1 MADPT
6 AAPLLHSQQT
16 SYKSISPHGDGEI
29 AGDIQPSR
37 HVEDDVLPETSTI
50 GRNLSWQSAY
60 VIVISRVVGSGIF
73 ATPGTIVQSVGS
85 PGLALSLWLL
95 GAFIAACGLGVSLEF
110 GCMLPR
116 SGADKV
122 YLEFAYQRP
131 RLLAST
137 LFAMYAV
144 LLGFT
149 ASNCVVF
156 SQYVLFALGVDKPS
170 DELRKSLAVGLLTFV
185 CVTHSIFPKAGIR
198 IQNILGWVKIGIIV
212 FMILSG
218 FYVVII
224 RPDTSAAPTGQLA
237 WGHLW
242 DDSSWSWGI
251 IATSLFKVFY
261 SFAGLDNAANVMN
274 EVKHPVRTLRSVALT
289 ALVTSCGLYMLINVA
304 YLLVVPIGEI
314 KESGELIAALFFERL
329 FGESFGRIVLPTAVA
344 LSAIGNVMVVA
355 FAMARTKQEI
365 ARQGFIPYSSILS
378 SSRPFNSP
386 MGGFVIH
393 YVPSFLVLTLPS
405 SDTIY
410 SFILNID
417 GYAGQLIGL
426 AVAIGLVKL
435 RLQRPDL
442 KRPFKAW
449 MLAVVLKIAMSCAL
463 IMAPFF
469 PPQGDGFYAMIMIN
483 EDEKYFCLSGD
494 IPVGG
499 PSTWHV
505 VNWDQRR
512 VVSVTMD
519 GEQDDDALAIEHYSR
534 HSEELSPEVY
544 RIYVSETGEII
555 TKYIDAKY
563 DMNYC
568 IHYPSLEDAVVPEE
582 IQTVRRDELEEIER
596 LGPDADLVA
605 YPPRGGNFAKKV
617 VFKYY
622 FLWQYAKRS
631 WKEMN
636 LWMRLPP
643 HPNVVPFD
651 RVVIDELESRVV
663 GFTSVYVPGRN
674 LEENRSRVF
683 KLKWLKQL
691 TKVVDD
697 LNLGYGISHQD
708 IAPRNLLIDETTDSI
723 MLFDF
728 NYATRISHIPDEGEA
743 YVEDR
748 NDVKGIIFTIYEIIT
763 QNDNVR
769 SIPHEDQSLSDLE
782 SKWAKHPDVKLDQP
796 VESYQLLLQEWQK
809 RREDP
814 MEAKDTPSIRNWPSM
829 PKPPQKNI
837 RLRKVGGEETQ
848 LTLDNFYERRQD
860 VCKRGEN
867 VLN

>member
-1 MADPT
+1 MADPS
-6 AAPLLHSQQT
+6 AALLLHQQT
-16 SYKSISPHGDGEI
+16 SYKSISPHQDGEI
-29 AGDIQPSR
+29 AGAIELSR

-85 PGLALSLWLL
+85 PGLALLLWLL
-95 GAFIAACGLGVSLEF
+95 GAFIAACGLAVSLEF

-156 SQYVLFALGVDKPS
+156 SQYALFALGVDKPS

-185 CVTHSIFPKAGIR
+185 CVTHSIFPKSGIK

-237 WGHLW
+237 WEHLW
-242 DDSSWSWGI
+242 DDSSWSWSV

-289 ALVTSCGLYMLINVA
+289 ALTTSCGLYMLINVA

-355 FAMARTKQEI
+355 FAMVRISATRCVNINRDYQARIKQEI

-393 YVPSFLVLTLPS
+393 YIPSFLVLTLPS

-435 RLQRPDL
+435 RIQRPDL

-449 MLAVVLKIAMSCAL
+449 MLAVGLRIAMSCAL
-463 IMAPFF
+463 IVAPFF
-469 PPQGDGFYAMIMIN
+469 PPQGYEGYRFYAVYAVFSWVIVV
-483 EDEKYFCLSGD
+483 
-494 IPVGG
+494 VG
-499 PSTWHV
+499 V
-505 VNWDQRR
+505 VYWYLWTIGVPRWR
-512 VVSVTMD
+512 
-519 GEQDDDALAIEHYSR
+519 G
-534 HSEELSPEVY
+534 
-544 RIYVSETGEII
+544 
-555 TKYIDAKY
+555 TK
-563 DMNYC
+563 
-568 IHYPSLEDAVVPEE
+568 
-582 IQTVRRDELEEIER
+582 LEEETDV
-596 LGPDADLVA
+596 LAD
-605 YPPRGGNFAKKV
+605 G
-617 VFKYY
+617 
-622 FLWQYAKRS
+622 
-631 WKEMN
+631 
-636 LWMRLPP
+636 
-643 HPNVVPFD
+643 
-651 RVVIDELESRVV
+651 
-663 GFTSVYVPGRN
+663 
-674 LEENRSRVF
+674 
-683 KLKWLKQL
+683 
-691 TKVVDD
+691 
-697 LNLGYGISHQD
+697 
-708 IAPRNLLIDETTDSI
+708 TT
-723 MLFDF
+723 
-728 NYATRISHIPDEGEA
+728 
-743 YVEDR
+743 
-748 NDVKGIIFTIYEIIT
+748 IT
-763 QNDNVR
+763 
-769 SIPHEDQSLSDLE
+769 
-782 SKWAKHPDVKLDQP
+782 
-796 VESYQLLLQEWQK
+796 
-809 RREDP
+809 
-814 MEAKDTPSIRNWPSM
+814 
-829 PKPPQKNI
+829 
-837 RLRKVGGEETQ
+837 RLR
-848 LTLDNFYERRQD
+848 YRS
-860 VCKRGEN
+860 
-867 VLN
+867 

>member
-1 MADPT
+1 MADSS
-6 AAPLLHSQQT
+6 AAPLLHSQHT
-16 SYKSISPHGDGEI
+16 SYESISPHQDGEI
-29 AGDIQPSR
+29 AGNIQPSR

-85 PGLALSLWLL
+85 PGLALLLWLF

-122 YLEFAYQRP
+122 YLEFAYQWP

-156 SQYVLFALGVDKPS
+156 SQYALFALGVDKPS

-185 CVTHSIFPKAGIR
+185 CATHSVFPKAGIK

-237 WGHLW
+237 WEHLW
-242 DDSSWSWGI
+242 DDSRWSWGV

-261 SFAGLDNAANVMN
+261 SFAGLDNAANVLN

-289 ALVTSCGLYMLINVA
+289 ALATSCGLYMLINVA

-355 FAMARTKQEI
+355 FAMVRVLSTRCVNTDRDYQARTKQEI

-378 SSRPFNSP
+378 SSRPFDSP

-393 YVPSFLVLTLPS
+393 YIPLFFVLTLPS

-435 RLQRPDL
+435 RL
-442 KRPFKAW
+442 
-449 MLAVVLKIAMSCAL
+449 
-463 IMAPFF
+463 
-469 PPQGDGFYAMIMIN
+469 
-483 EDEKYFCLSGD
+483 
-494 IPVGG
+494 
-499 PSTWHV
+499 
-505 VNWDQRR
+505 
-512 VVSVTMD
+512 
-519 GEQDDDALAIEHYSR
+519 
-534 HSEELSPEVY
+534 
-544 RIYVSETGEII
+544 
-555 TKYIDAKY
+555 
-563 DMNYC
+563 
-568 IHYPSLEDAVVPEE
+568 
-582 IQTVRRDELEEIER
+582 
-596 LGPDADLVA
+596 
-605 YPPRGGNFAKKV
+605 
-617 VFKYY
+617 
-622 FLWQYAKRS
+622 
-631 WKEMN
+631 
-636 LWMRLPP
+636 
-643 HPNVVPFD
+643 
-651 RVVIDELESRVV
+651 
-663 GFTSVYVPGRN
+663 
-674 LEENRSRVF
+674 
-683 KLKWLKQL
+683 
-691 TKVVDD
+691 
-697 LNLGYGISHQD
+697 
-708 IAPRNLLIDETTDSI
+708 
-723 MLFDF
+723 
-728 NYATRISHIPDEGEA
+728 
-743 YVEDR
+743 
-748 NDVKGIIFTIYEIIT
+748 
-763 QNDNVR
+763 
-769 SIPHEDQSLSDLE
+769 
-782 SKWAKHPDVKLDQP
+782 
-796 VESYQLLLQEWQK
+796 
-809 RREDP
+809 
-814 MEAKDTPSIRNWPSM
+814 
-829 PKPPQKNI
+829 
-837 RLRKVGGEETQ
+837 
-848 LTLDNFYERRQD
+848 
-860 VCKRGEN
+860 
-867 VLN
+867 

>member
-6 AAPLLHSQQT
+6 AAQLLHSQQT
-16 SYKSISPHGDGEI
+16 SYKSISPHQDGET
-29 AGDIQPSR
+29 AEGIQPSR

-85 PGLALSLWLL
+85 PGLALLLWLL

-122 YLEFAYQRP
+122 YLEFAYQWP

-137 LFAMYAV
+137 LFAI
-144 LLGFT
+144 
-149 ASNCVVF
+149 
-156 SQYVLFALGVDKPS
+156 QYVLFALGVDKPS

-185 CVTHSIFPKAGIR
+185 CVTHSIFPKAGIK

-237 WGHLW
+237 WEHLW
-242 DDSSWSWGI
+242 DDSSWSWGV

-393 YVPSFLVLTLPS
+393 YIPSFLVLTLPS

-449 MLAVVLKIAMSCAL
+449 MLAVGLRIAMSCAL
-463 IMAPFF
+463 IVAPFF
-469 PPQGDGFYAMIMIN
+469 PPQGYEGDGFYAM
-483 EDEKYFCLSGD
+483 Y
-494 IPVGG
+494 
-499 PSTWHV
+499 
-505 VNWDQRR
+505 
-512 VVSVTMD
+512 
-519 GEQDDDALAIEHYSR
+519 
-534 HSEELSPEVY
+534 
-544 RIYVSETGEII
+544 
-555 TKYIDAKY
+555 
-563 DMNYC
+563 
-568 IHYPSLEDAVVPEE
+568 AV
-582 IQTVRRDELEEIER
+582 
-596 LGPDADLVA
+596 
-605 YPPRGGNFAKKV
+605 
-617 VFKYY
+617 
-622 FLWQYAKRS
+622 
-631 WKEMN
+631 
-636 LWMRLPP
+636 
-643 HPNVVPFD
+643 
-651 RVVIDELESRVV
+651 
-663 GFTSVYVPGRN
+663 
-674 LEENRSRVF
+674 
-683 KLKWLKQL
+683 
-691 TKVVDD
+691 
-697 LNLGYGISHQD
+697 
-708 IAPRNLLIDETTDSI
+708 
-723 MLFDF
+723 
-728 NYATRISHIPDEGEA
+728 
-743 YVEDR
+743 
-748 NDVKGIIFTIYEIIT
+748 
-763 QNDNVR
+763 
-769 SIPHEDQSLSDLE
+769 
-782 SKWAKHPDVKLDQP
+782 
-796 VESYQLLLQEWQK
+796 
-809 RREDP
+809 
-814 MEAKDTPSIRNWPSM
+814 
-829 PKPPQKNI
+829 
-837 RLRKVGGEETQ
+837 
-848 LTLDNFYERRQD
+848 
-860 VCKRGEN
+860 
-867 VLN
+867 